1 MRWWA
6 PPEKRGGGLGL
17 DSCSPL
23 CAAAGFPSPT
33 TSSGPPRNTL
43 LLHMAQLASAHPSR
57 GVPSARA
64 GNLWSHRA
72 SNARKEGGQADDA
85 PARRRHAEPERARRV
100 LLHPRAP
107 LDAAAPQGRGASR
120 DHDDGRRF
128 RGERNLEASVIASG
142 FLLACRTRLP
152 AGLTRACLVAR
163 RRSGFPCGGDDGPAL
178 LTRSRGSS
186 APKVRAR
193 KLYIHVHRE
202 PRSVAAAGFTTSGPR
217 RPWVA
222 RRAREFCEWRSA
234 APHLLPARARRPD
247 PRPRPGR
254 GWDRGPPRPDAVPR
268 TLSARPGR
276 RESPRRDEQTK
287 RERGKVA
294 PGHALLTPRPRTSF
308 PAQRRES
315 LGGENKFGLA
325 PPVRPRR
332 VASSP

>member
-23 CAAAGFPSPT
+23 GAATGFPAPT

-43 LLHMAQLASAHPSR
+43 LLHMGQLASAHPSR

-72 SNARKEGGQADDA
+72 SNARKEVGQADDA

-107 LDAAAPQGRGASR
+107 LDAAAPQGRGPSR

-163 RRSGFPCGGDDGPAL
+163 RRSGFPAAGTMVEAG
-178 LTRSRGSS
+178 RGSS

-217 RPWVA
+217 RRWVA
-222 RRAREFCEWRSA
+222 RRAREFCE
-234 APHLLPARARRPD
+234 LEVRRPD

-254 GWDRGPPRPDAVPR
+254 GWGPR
-268 TLSARPGR
+268 TTPTRRRAEDSERQARTERVPEKR
-276 RESPRRDEQTK
+276 RANQERERES
-287 RERGKVA
+287 VA
-294 PGHALLTPRPRTSF
+294 PGHALLTLRPRTSF